1 MAGRPVKRCSISCRR
16 ARTSA
21 DSATAAE
28 RSVQLAAV
36 EAEAAA
42 GRQYAARD
50 QAVADPAIDGG
61 RADPQV
67 VGGLGDGEPA
77 QLLAAA
83 VAGAAAPAT
92 AADHAAGHLTTIG
105 GGHCAGTSR
114 SSGTIRP
121 APAVIAAIAA
131 CRTWARSRAPT
142 RWPYSSLKVS
152 SARRPPSASETVTIS
167 TQPSG
172 SW

>member
-16 ARTSA
+16 AATSA
-21 DSATAAE
+21 DSAMAAE
-28 RSVQLAAV
+28 RGVQFAAV
-36 EAEAAA
+36 EAETAA
-42 GRQYAARD
+42 GRQHAARD
-50 QAVADPAIDGG
+50 QAVGDPAVDGG
-61 RADPQV
+61 RTDPKV

-83 VAGAAAPAT
+83 VAGAAAPA
-92 AADHAAGHLTTIG
+92 AAAHDAAGHLTTIG
-105 GGHCAGTSR
+105 GGHWAGTSR

-121 APAVIAAIAA
+121 APAVIAAIADWS
-131 CRTWARSRAPT
+131 TMARSRAPT
-142 RWPYSSLKVS
+142 LVPYSSLKVS
-152 SARRPPSASETVTIS
+152 SARRPPSASDTVTIS